1 MAQFFLGPGY
11 HRGYEELYE
20 DRTPGLVLV
29 TNRNRVGW
37 SRNWSRASGE
47 FDLIDTKTDAMSVVA
62 TTWAAYTDLT
72 ADSLYASINTD
83 LTAAGYTRPDGSV
96 IT

>member
-1 MAQFFLGPGY
+1 MARFFLGPGY

-20 DRTPGLVLV
+20 DRTAGLVLV

-37 SRNWSRASGE
+37 SKNWSRVSGE
-47 FDLIDTKTDAMSVVA
+47 FDLTDSKADAVAVVQA
-62 TTWAAYTDLT
+62 TWLANTDRSL
-72 ADSLYASINTD
+72 LYAALNSD